1 MYRLNCHLTDDLGDR
16 LANYCER
23 AGMMKVAVVATAI
36 EQYLKE
42 QEAKS
47 KLFEQL
53 SDPAKMAE
61 ICKLMGLS
69 SSSGSKE

>member
-23 AGMMKVAVVATAI
+23 AGMMKVSVVSTALN
-36 EQYLKE
+36 QYLKE
-42 QEAKS
+42 QEARCD
-47 KLFEQL
+47 LLEQL

-69 SSSGSKE
+69 TSGSEE

>member
-23 AGMMKVAVVATAI
+23 AGMMKVSIVSMALD
-36 EQYLKE
+36 QYLKE
-42 QEAKS
+42 QEVRC
-47 KLFEQL
+47 KLLEQL

-69 SSSGSKE
+69 SSGSEE

>member
-16 LANYCER
+16 LANYCDR
-23 AGMMKVAVVATAI
+23 AGMMKVSVVSIALD
-36 EQYLKE
+36 QYLKE
-42 QEAKS
+42 QETRCKV
-47 KLFEQL
+47 LEQL

-69 SSSGSKE
+69 SSGSEE

>member
-23 AGMMKVAVVATAI
+23 AGMTKVAVVATALN
-36 EQYLKE
+36 QYLKE
-42 QEAKS
+42 QETRCKV
-47 KLFEQL
+47 LEQL

-61 ICKLMGLS
+61 ICKFMGLS
-69 SSSGSKE
+69 SSGFEK

>member
-23 AGMMKVAVVATAI
+23 AGMMKVAVVATALD
-36 EQYLKE
+36 QYLKE
-42 QEAKS
+42 QEARCKI
-47 KLFEQL
+47 LEQL
-53 SDPAKMAE
+53 SDPAKMVE

-69 SSSGSKE
+69 SSGSEE

>member
-23 AGMMKVAVVATAI
+23 AGMMKVSVVAMALD
-36 EQYLKE
+36 QYLRE
-42 QEAKS
+42 QETRC
-47 KLFEQL
+47 KLLEQL

-69 SSSGSKE
+69 SSGSEE

>member
-23 AGMMKVAVVATAI
+23 AGMMKVSVVSMALG
-36 EQYLKE
+36 QYLKE
-42 QEAKS
+42 QEVRS
-47 KLFEQL
+47 KFLEQL

-69 SSSGSKE
+69 SSGSEE

>member
-23 AGMMKVAVVATAI
+23 AGMMKVSVVSMALD
-36 EQYLKE
+36 QYLKE
-42 QEAKS
+42 QEVRC
-47 KLFEQL
+47 KLLEQL

-69 SSSGSKE
+69 SSGSEE

>member
-23 AGMMKVAVVATAI
+23 AGMMKVSVVSMALD
-36 EQYLKE
+36 QYLKE
-42 QEAKS
+42 QETRC
-47 KLFEQL
+47 KLLEQL

-69 SSSGSKE
+69 SSGSEE

>member
-23 AGMMKVAVVATAI
+23 AGMMKVSVVSLALA
-36 EQYLKE
+36 QYLKE
-42 QEAKS
+42 QETRCM
-47 KLFEQL
+47 LLEQL

-69 SSSGSKE
+69 SSGSEG

>member
-16 LANYCER
+16 LTNYCES
-23 AGMMKVAVVATAI
+23 AGMTKVSVVSMALD
-36 EQYLKE
+36 QYLKE
-42 QEAKS
+42 QETRC
-47 KLFEQL
+47 KLLEQL

-69 SSSGSKE
+69 SSGSEE